1 MIYFKYK
8 HGLHGVNT
16 RPLSLLNMYRWLEP
30 GKLNDDIQLPR
41 SLKNHLK
48 FDNKQRVDTI

>member
-1 MIYFKYK
+1 M
-8 HGLHGVNT
+8 HGVNT

-48 FDNKQRVDTI
+48 FDNKQQVDTI